1 MGFFD
6 LQVNGYAGF
15 DFKRRT
21 MTLANSGLPY
31 PIRCSGD
38 GVTQIELPGVPLG
51 AFAGSTYDELS
62 FDLAAGDVFVFCSD
76 GVSEAND
83 ALGREFGAERLLE
96 VVSKVRG
103 KTAREIV
110 DAIFDAVHEFRGD
123 TPPNDDM
130 TAVTLKVTG

>member
-1 MGFFD
+1 MLRPCSTSSG
-6 LQVNGYAGF
+6 GPSHWPTPAC
-15 DFKRRT
+15 RT
-21 MTLANSGLPY
+21 R
-31 PIRCSGD
+31 IRCSGD

-62 FDLAAGDVFVFCSD
+62 FDLAAGEVFVFCSD

-110 DAIFDAVHEFRGD
+110 DAHLRRGPRIPRRHARP
-123 TPPNDDM
+123 T
-130 TAVTLKVTG
+130 TT